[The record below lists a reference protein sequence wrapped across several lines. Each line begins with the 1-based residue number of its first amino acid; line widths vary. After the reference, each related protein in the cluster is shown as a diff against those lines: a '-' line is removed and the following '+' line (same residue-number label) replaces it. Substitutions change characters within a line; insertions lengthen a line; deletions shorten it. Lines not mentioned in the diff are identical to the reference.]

1 MLVSETSFLTSKQ
14 GPHAPAWAVVFGANT
29 GGPQALAQVL
39 PQFQASFPASIIVAQ
54 QMRPGFTRVLVD
66 HLQQL
71 CKLPVLEPEDGQA
84 LLASRI
90 VIAPTGTKLTIANV
104 GDSIVP
110 AYSVMLEDIGDNL
123 ELSRARVDA
132 TMTSAAQVFGPS
144 SIGVLLTGLG
154 ADGREGMRAIRNA
167 GGVTMAQDQDTSAVH
182 SLPASA
188 IDAGV
193 VHEILPLWSVAD
205 RIIALVGGQALAV
218 AA

>member
-1 MLVSETSFLTSKQ
+1 MLTSETSSDLKQ
-14 GPHAPAWAVVFGANT
+14 GPHAPVWAVVFGANT

-39 PQFQASFPASIIVAQ
+39 PQFPASFPAAIIVAQ

-71 CKLPVLEPEDGQA
+71 CKLPVFEPEDGQA

-90 VIAPTGTKLTIANV
+90 IIAPADTRLTIANV
-104 GDSIVP
+104 GDSAVP
-110 AYSVMLEDIGDNL
+110 AYSVILEDLGDNPDL
-123 ELSRARVDA
+123 ARTRVDA
-132 TMTSAAQVFGPS
+132 TMTSAARVFGPA

-154 ADGREGMRAIRNA
+154 IDGREGMRAIFNA
-167 GGVTMAQDQDTSAVH
+167 GGVAMAQDQDTSVVH
-182 SLPASA
+182 SLPGSA

-193 VHEILPLWSVAD
+193 VHEILPLWSIAD
-205 RIIALVGGQALAV
+205 RVAAIIGGQADAI